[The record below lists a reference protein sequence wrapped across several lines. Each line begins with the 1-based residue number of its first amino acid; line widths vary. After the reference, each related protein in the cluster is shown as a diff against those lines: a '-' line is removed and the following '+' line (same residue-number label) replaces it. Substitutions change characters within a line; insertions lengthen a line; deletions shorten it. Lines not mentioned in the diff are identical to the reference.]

1 MSDTRLVY
9 STETGRICP
18 DCQQPANQCRC
29 RRAKDKTKAPAHPKD
44 GVVRIGRETKGHG
57 GKTVTVIHG
66 LALDETNLK
75 ALAKKLKVRCGTGGT
90 IRDGVIV
97 IQGDHRQ
104 ILLDEIK
111 KAGYTVK
118 IAGG

>member
-18 DCQQPANQCRC
+18 DCRKPAGQCRC
-29 RRAKDKTKAPAHPKD
+29 RKARAKAQVSAHPND

-57 GKTVTVIHG
+57 GKTVTVITG
-66 LALDETNLK
+66 LALDAEGLK
-75 ALAKKLKVRCGTGGT
+75 HLAKRLKVRCGTGGT
-90 IRDGVIV
+90 IRDGSIV

-104 ILLDEIK
+104 VLLEEIK
-111 KAGYTVK
+111 KAGFVAK